1 MINKYPHERLYL
13 QLENLA
19 GFSALKDRLLET
31 KTVGILR
38 YQRKVKNEGQKY
50 LFIEDCLVFERLFGE
65 VVAVDVVKRA
75 TYWIVL
81 LRFSDRTI
89 AHLEF
94 YVGNEEA
101 INVEWNGVNH
111 LLMFDSEVQQGFK
124 VSGGE
129 NYALRMVAEVF
140 CEREAIEA
148 DFRRWQGYLFG
159 EDE

>member
-19 GFSALKDRLLET
+19 GFSALKRRLLEAR
-31 KTVGILR
+31 TVGILR
-38 YQRKVKNEGQKY
+38 YQRKVASETQRY
-50 LFIEDCLVFERLFGE
+50 LFVEDCLVFERLFGE
-65 VVAVDVVKRA
+65 VVAVDVARRA

-81 LRFSDRTI
+81 LRFADRTI

-94 YVGNEEA
+94 CAGDVEA
-101 INVEWNGVNH
+101 VNVEWNGVH
-111 LLMFDSEVQQGFK
+111 QLLVFDSELQQGFK

-129 NYALRMVAEVF
+129 NYALRVVPKVF